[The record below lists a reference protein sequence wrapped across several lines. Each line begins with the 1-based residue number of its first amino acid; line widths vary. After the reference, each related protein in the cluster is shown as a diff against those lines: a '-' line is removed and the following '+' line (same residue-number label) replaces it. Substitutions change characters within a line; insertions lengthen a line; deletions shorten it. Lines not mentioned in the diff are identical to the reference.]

1 MNEQNLA
8 TEKTLWRIAAAVA
21 AALAGVLVLSAYVA
35 LTQISRPVSQLA
47 RIMQRL
53 TEHQY
58 DDVIPATDRRDEVGT
73 MARALQV
80 FKNTME
86 GADQLTAQV
95 QRSEEARRLSEQLMD
110 LTSASPRPT
119 PPSRSL
125 APGSR

>member
-1 MNEQNLA
+1 
-8 TEKTLWRIAAAVA
+8 
-21 AALAGVLVLSAYVA
+21 
-35 LTQISRPVSQLA
+35 
-47 RIMQRL
+47 MQRL

-95 QRSEEARRLSEQLMD
+95 QRSEEARRLSEQLMN
-110 LTSASPRPT
+110 LTSAIPGVVFQPICRPT
-119 PPSRSL
+119 ANAGFCS
-125 APGSR
+125 